1 MKMVQTEY
9 NYLHHNSIYEK
20 YNNSIV
26 YNGETP
32 LNNNLNDYII
42 EHKTIDIEINSLDDL
57 IKMINDNPQC
67 ENVSYNI
74 DMTHINKIKPLLIE
88 LNNMIGMHSL
98 KNHVLDQILYFVQG
112 LHKNKNNSGDF
123 MHTVIYGPPGT
134 GKTEVAKL
142 LGKIYSKLGI
152 LKKEIFKK
160 ATRSDMVAGYL
171 GQTAIKTR
179 ELIHSCLG
187 GVLFIDE
194 AYSLGNEEKRDIF
207 SKECIDTLCELL
219 SDNKDDLMVIIAGY
233 EKELNECFFNC
244 NQGLESRFIW
254 KFKIDD
260 YSGDELMHIFIKKIN
275 DNGWSLDTNHIHKIN
290 KEWFEKNIKYFKFFG
305 RDMEILFTKTKIAH
319 SRRVFCKP
327 ESYKTK
333 ITIDDLNKGF
343 EMFISHENKERNS
356 NIERDKLNSIYL

>member
-1 MKMVQTEY
+1 
-9 NYLHHNSIYEK
+9 
-20 YNNSIV
+20 
-26 YNGETP
+26 
-32 LNNNLNDYII
+32 
-42 EHKTIDIEINSLDDL
+42 
-57 IKMINDNPQC
+57 
-67 ENVSYNI
+67 
-74 DMTHINKIKPLLIE
+74 
-88 LNNMIGMHSL
+88 
-98 KNHVLDQILYFVQG
+98 
-112 LHKNKNNSGDF
+112 
-123 MHTVIYGPPGT
+123 
-134 GKTEVAKL
+134 
-142 LGKIYSKLGI
+142 
-152 LKKEIFKK
+152 
-160 ATRSDMVAGYL
+160 MVAGYL

-343 EMFISHENKERNS
+343 EMFISNENKERNS